1 MLSKVIVKWE
11 DAYQG
16 HIVKAQKKRGA
27 VSCYWLTN
35 TVQEGEERLATRRV
49 AVDPWQVPLALTS

>member
-27 VSCYWLTN
+27 VSCYLLTN
-35 TVQEGEERLATRRV
+35 TVQEGEGRLATR
-49 AVDPWQVPLALTS
+49 